1 MIVRC
6 RDKFYCWVGFS
17 RSLDLS
23 FGFDLLIKMVKFYD
37 VSFLQTNVCGCS
49 YSIAAMSF
57 QVMKY
62 CAIDE
67 IKRESGLNR
76 GDEWVGN
83 GKKIGKGRLKKVT
96 AQSV

>member
-1 MIVRC
+1 
-6 RDKFYCWVGFS
+6 
-17 RSLDLS
+17 
-23 FGFDLLIKMVKFYD
+23 MVKFYD

-67 IKRESGLNR
+67 IKRESELNR
-76 GDEWVGN
+76 GAEWVGN
-83 GKKIGKGRLKKVT
+83 GKKNWKRKAQKSYGRVGLIW
-96 AQSV
+96 SDPLW

>member
-1 MIVRC
+1 
-6 RDKFYCWVGFS
+6 
-17 RSLDLS
+17 
-23 FGFDLLIKMVKFYD
+23 MVKFYD
-37 VSFLQTNVCGCS
+37 VSFLQTNFCGCS
-49 YSIAAMSF
+49 YSTAAMSF

-83 GKKIGKGRLKKVT
+83 GKKNWKRK
-96 AQSV
+96 AQKSYGTVGLIWSVVRSRQVRSRFSVLAP